1 MKYKE
6 HCAECREKMG
16 KDWAVVHRWLDHYA
30 GLTWPSDAHRAYRHH
45 TDGVEVC
52 RHLWG
57 DEGAEAA
64 RLHIL
69 SDVKAYGLDHVP
81 TAQELEAVLKSR
93 GIQVPSSY

>member
-30 GLTWPSDAHRAYRHH
+30 GLSYPSDCHRLHRHH
-45 TDGVEVC
+45 LAGVEEV
-52 RHLWG
+52 RQRWG
-57 DEGAEAA
+57 DQAAEAA

-69 SDVKAYGLDHVP
+69 SDVRAYKMDHVP
-81 TAQELEAVLKSR
+81 DMAEAEKLWGQK
-93 GIQVPSSY
+93 G